1 MTLDYETTKWIRLD
15 DIPTPTSYREL
26 GTSTASFWE
35 DILGS
40 KWVNTNRAGVYQVSL
55 TRPKD
60 IVHRDIG
67 YTGKSDCVPKRLSD
81 LRTSAGAGHKTAH
94 HMCGVYL
101 REENIKVSD
110 VYVRCLSPLHVAS
123 IKNSIEFMERWIH
136 NEHKKRFGY
145 KVGYAWEEASGGYK
159 SCRIQTQMSI
169 KRLESLEACM
179 KVQKVLNE
187 QIARLKN
194 GS

>member
-1 MTLDYETTKWIRLD
+1 MTLDYETTEWIRLN
-15 DIPTPTSYREL
+15 DIPTPKSYVEL
-26 GTSTASFWE
+26 GASASSFWE
-35 DILGS
+35 DILGLD
-40 KWVNTNRAGVYQVSL
+40 WVKNNRAGVYQVSL

-60 IVHRDIG
+60 IVHKDIG
-67 YTGKSDCVPKRLSD
+67 YTGKSECIPKRLSD

-101 REENIKVSD
+101 REENIKVSN
-110 VYVRCLSPLHVAS
+110 VYVRCLTPWDKYH
-123 IKNSIEFMERWIH
+123 IEFMERWIH
-136 NEHKKRFGY
+136 NEHKKRFAY

-159 SCRIQTQMSI
+159 SSRIQTQMAI

-187 QIARLKN
+187 QIAKLKQ
-194 GS
+194 S

>member
-26 GTSTASFWE
+26 GTSAASFWE

>member
-1 MTLDYETTKWIRLD
+1 MTLDYTITKWIRLD
-15 DIPTPTSYREL
+15 DIPTPLSYREL
-26 GTSTASFWE
+26 GTSAAGFWE

-40 KWVNTNRAGVYQVSL
+40 KWVNANRTGVYQVSL
-55 TRPKD
+55 TQPKD
-60 IVHRDIG
+60 VVDKDIG
-67 YTGKSDCVPKRLSD
+67 YTGKSECIPKRLSD

-110 VYVRCLSPLHVAS
+110 VYVRCLSPLDKH
-123 IKNSIEFMERWIH
+123 SIEFMERWIH

-145 KVGYAWEEASGGYK
+145 KIGYAWEEASGGYK

-169 KRLESLEACM
+169 KRLESLEACE

-187 QIARLKN
+187 QIKKLKLLE
-194 GS
+194 SEQ